1 MTRPALPIP
10 MSARHRP
17 APTGPGAT
25 ALALRAGLRAWLL
38 APLLAVLLC
47 AAPAHAHKASDAYL
61 QWQVDGNTVAERL
74 DIALRDLDRDLDL
87 DADGDGRLTWGEVRN
102 RWPDLQAL
110 ATASVQLRS
119 AAAAGADR
127 PATEPA
133 ACTATF
139 TGSPALDEHSD
150 GRYAVLTRQ
159 WQCPGVAGAPL
170 ALAVRY
176 ELFAR
181 TDPTHRGIAR
191 LAQAGGGTR
200 TAVFG
205 PDTAQQTFET
215 SAVTGSAA
223 AGTAAAP
230 TQGLVAFVVEGVHH
244 ILIGTDHILFLLA
257 LLLPSVLVLQP
268 AAQARRWGG
277 WARWQPGGDARTMAV
292 EVLKV
297 VTAFTVAHSITL
309 ALAVL
314 GVLEP
319 PSRWVESIIAAS
331 VVFAAIN
338 NLVPLVPRQRWRL
351 TFAFGLVHGF
361 GFAAVLKDLGLG
373 GGGLLS
379 PLLGFNLGVELGQL
393 GLVALF
399 LPLAWWLRG
408 TGFYQQVLL
417 RGGSLLIALLALVWL
432 VERAGDVVILGL

>member
-1 MTRPALPIP
+1 MTRPAPP
-10 MSARHRP
+10 TPRSDRHRTT
-17 APTGPGAT
+17 PTGQGAT
-25 ALALRAGLRAWLL
+25 AQVWRAWQSSRWLGLL
-38 APLLAVLLC
+38 MALLLG

-61 QWQVDGNTVAERL
+61 QWQVDGTTVTERL

-87 DADGDGRLTWGEVRN
+87 DADGDGNLTWGEVRS

-110 ATASVQLRS
+110 ATASVQLQS
-119 AAAAGADR
+119 AAGGTGAPAAT
-127 PATEPA
+127 PT

-159 WQCPGVAGAPL
+159 WQCAGTAGAPL
-170 ALAVRY
+170 ALSVRY
-176 ELFAR
+176 DLFAR

-191 LAQAGGGTR
+191 LAQAGGGMR

-205 PDTAQQTFET
+205 PDTAQQTFQT
-215 SAVTGSAA
+215 GAVAGTGAGSA
-223 AGTAAAP
+223 TAP
-230 TQGLVAFVVEGVHH
+230 TQGFVAFVVEGVHH

-268 AAQARRWGG
+268 PARAPRGRG
-277 WARWQPGGDARTMAV
+277 WARWQPGTDARTMAM

-297 VTAFTVAHSITL
+297 VTAFTVAHSLTL

-331 VVFAAIN
+331 VVFAALN
-338 NLVPLVPRQRWRL
+338 NLVPLVPQQRWRL

-373 GGGLLS
+373 GGGLLA

-408 TGFYQQVLL
+408 TAFYQQVLV
-417 RGGSLLIALLALVWL
+417 RGGSGVIVLLALVWL